1 MKNEYSDLSRELGPQ
16 DQYNATAKDAQLLG
30 NKLGNSILNNAGT
43 ELAELIVRY
52 PYDSEKF
59 YQVIAKARDVR
70 QMIDEAKEQ
79 EKQKEQ
85 ARLAQ
90 LSRAETQVRPEAG
103 EDIPYED
110 FEDRSEGEPKPWFY
124 SIMKVNRPAD
134 PETTKGVGRSYAG
147 VPQGRTVYEVTMDNY
162 RVKKGP
168 TKEERFQRDT
178 ISSRLR
184 NYLDHVVGL
193 KDAKESVERID
204 FKDYYDMHYEYR
216 DEKGRMI
223 MMLDH
228 HFHQNGEEEG
238 FMLHY
243 FLDDTKKAR
252 EIWEDVKGLIKGK
265 AESLSQAA

>member
-1 MKNEYSDLSRELGPQ
+1 
-16 DQYNATAKDAQLLG
+16 
-30 NKLGNSILNNAGT
+30 
-43 ELAELIVRY
+43 
-52 PYDSEKF
+52 
-59 YQVIAKARDVR
+59 
-70 QMIDEAKEQ
+70 MIDEAKEQ

-85 ARLAQ
+85 ARKAQ
-90 LSRAETQVRPEAG
+90 LLRADGQVEQQAG

-124 SIMKVNRPAD
+124 SIMKVNRPED
-134 PETTKGVGRSYAG
+134 PENAKGVGRAYAG
-147 VPQGRTVYEVTMDNY
+147 VPKDRTVYEMTMDNY

-168 TKEERFQRDT
+168 SKEERFQRDT
-178 ISSRLR
+178 ISSRLKS
-184 NYLDHVVGL
+184 YLDHVVGL
-193 KDAKESVERID
+193 EGAHESVERVD
-204 FKDYYDMHYEYR
+204 YKDYFDMHYEYR